1 MKIKQI
7 INNNTVIS
15 ENESGK
21 EIVIFGKGIGFNG
34 KKGMDIDESAVEKV
48 FVMSDELKK
57 EEFSKLLDEIPYDVV
72 AFGIKATDYIIACST
87 KPISRR
93 IMVPRTDH
101 IYTTLERYHNNTKF
115 ENELY
120 WNIRYLYP
128 DEYHIAVDV
137 LDMLNSDF
145 NVDIDVKEA
154 ALITLHIVN
163 AVLDIDIKD
172 TYRATDIIDISVRTV
187 EEYFNVELKEDVNY
201 IRFITHLQFFA
212 KRMISDAEL
221 EEEDIEINKYINLKY
236 ANEYKCAQEIGRKI
250 EEKYKYRVDKNE
262 LTYLTIHI
270 ARLFR

>member
-15 ENESGK
+15 ENASGK
-21 EIVIFGKGIGFNG
+21 EVVIFGKGIGFNG
-34 KKGMDIDESAVEKV
+34 KKGMDIDDSAIEKI
-48 FVMSDELKK
+48 FVLSDDLKK
-57 EEFSKLLDEIPYDVV
+57 EEFSSLLSEIPYDVV
-72 AFGIKATDYIIACST
+72 AFGMKATDYIIACSH

-93 IMVPRTDH
+93 IMVPLTDH

-128 DEYHIAVDV
+128 DEYHIANDV

-145 NVDIDVKEA
+145 NVEIDSREA

-163 AVLDIDIKD
+163 AVLDIDLKD
-172 TYRATDIIDISVRTV
+172 TYRATDIIDISVKTV
-187 EEYFNVELKEDVNY
+187 EEYFAVQLKEDVNY

-212 KRMISDAEL
+212 KRMISDVQL
-221 EEEDIEINKYINLKY
+221 QEDDSEINKYINLKY
-236 ANEYKCAQEIGRKI
+236 AKEYKCAQEIGRNI
-250 EEKYKYRVDKNE
+250 EEKYKYKVDQNE